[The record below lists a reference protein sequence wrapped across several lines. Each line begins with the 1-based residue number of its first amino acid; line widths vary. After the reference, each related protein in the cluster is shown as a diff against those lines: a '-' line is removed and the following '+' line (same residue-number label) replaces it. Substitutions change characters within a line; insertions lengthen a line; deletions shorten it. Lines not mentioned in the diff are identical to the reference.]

1 MSNPLRVLVAG
12 CGNMGASHAR
22 AYHKMPEFE
31 IVGLVSRGPA
41 SRAAL
46 SQELGGLPQFSDYY
60 EALETTKPDV
70 VSINTYP
77 ETHGPYAR
85 AALEAG
91 CHVFCEKP
99 LAETVEEAQS
109 IVDAARRH
117 KRKLVVGYI
126 LRVHPAWIRFIE
138 LARTLGKPL
147 VMRMNLN
154 QQSHGP
160 TWTAH
165 RNLMNSMSPIVD
177 CGVHYVDVMCQM
189 TGAKPVRV
197 SAIGARLSDELK
209 PGMYNYGQLQVTFD
223 DGSVGWYEAGWGP
236 MMSEVAFFVKDVVGP
251 KGCVSIVKDPNETE
265 AVASDDID
273 SHTKTNCIRVH
284 HSALD
289 GRNEFVTPDEFINTE
304 DEPDHQGLCDRE
316 QAFFL
321 RAIQQ
326 DVDLS
331 DHMHDAVNSLRIV
344 LAADESVKTG
354 QVVRCELQIA
364 DCRLQIARLHA
375 LSTRAEQFRR
385 SPQFSAGSKFS
396 ATPLMQY
403 RSPVGGGPSSNT

>member
-1 MSNPLRVLVAG
+1 MSTPLRVLVAG

-41 SRAAL
+41 SRGAL
-46 SQELGGLPQFSDYY
+46 SRELGGLPEFSDYY
-60 EALETTKPDV
+60 EALEATRPDV

-117 KRKLVVGYI
+117 NRKLVIGYI

-160 TWTAH
+160 TWTTH
-165 RNLMNSMSPIVD
+165 RTLMNSMSPIVD

-189 TGAKPVRV
+189 TGAKPLRV
-197 SAIGARLSDELK
+197 SAIGARLSDDLK

-265 AVASDDID
+265 AVGLRRHRQPHEDQLHPPASQRAR
-273 SHTKTNCIRVH
+273 CRRRVRQARRVH
-284 HSALD
+284 QH
-289 GRNEFVTPDEFINTE
+289 
-304 DEPDHQGLCDRE
+304 
-316 QAFFL
+316 
-321 RAIQQ
+321 
-326 DVDLS
+326 
-331 DHMHDAVNSLRIV
+331 
-344 LAADESVKTG
+344 
-354 QVVRCELQIA
+354 
-364 DCRLQIARLHA
+364 
-375 LSTRAEQFRR
+375 
-385 SPQFSAGSKFS
+385 
-396 ATPLMQY
+396 
-403 RSPVGGGPSSNT
+403 

>member
-1 MSNPLRVLVAG
+1 MTTPLRVLVAG

-31 IVGLVSRGPA
+31 VVGLVSRGPT
-41 SRAAL
+41 SRQAL
-46 SQELGGLPQFSDYY
+46 SKELGGLPEFSDYY
-60 EALETTKPDV
+60 AALAETKPDV

-77 ETHGPYAR
+77 ETHGAYAR
-85 AALEAG
+85 AAIKAG

-109 IVDAARRH
+109 IVDAARANR
-117 KRKLVVGYI
+117 RKLVIGYI

-138 LARTLGKPL
+138 IARTLGKPL

-160 TWTAH
+160 AWNVH
-165 RNLMNSMSPIVD
+165 RSLMKSMSPIVD

-189 TGAKPVRV
+189 TGARPVRV
-197 SAIGARLSDELK
+197 SAVGARLTDELK

-236 MMSEVAFFVKDVVGP
+236 MMSEVAFFVKDVIGP
-251 KGCVSIVKDPNETE
+251 KGCVSIVKDPNE
-265 AVASDDID
+265 ASAKGSDDID
-273 SHTKTNCIRVH
+273 SHTKTNCIRLH
-284 HSALD
+284 RAD
-289 GRNEFVTPDEFINTE
+289 IDANNEFVTPDELINTE

-316 QAFFL
+316 QAYFL

-331 DHMHDAVNSLRIV
+331 DHMDDAVNSLRIV
-344 LAADESVKTG
+344 LAADESVRTG
-354 QVVRCELQIA
+354 AIVSL
-364 DCRLQIARLHA
+364 
-375 LSTRAEQFRR
+375 
-385 SPQFSAGSKFS
+385 
-396 ATPLMQY
+396 
-403 RSPVGGGPSSNT
+403 